1 MVEMAE
7 IFRRYRDEYL
17 KKYGNRILPSHRRT
31 IDDII
36 ACRTPVLGGNLYTCS
51 CGKTERYSYHSC
63 GNRHCPKCG
72 NDDATVWAA
81 KQATRIPAVPCY
93 LIGFT
98 VPHELNRIIRSNQ
111 KECYSLLFRA
121 SSETIGKLAADP
133 RHMGAQPGMVGIL
146 HTWGRNLSYHPH
158 VHYVAPSGGI
168 DKQGKWV
175 WSPYGEFFL
184 PVKALSI
191 IFRAK
196 FRDGLKALGLYDAV
210 PKEVWRKNWVVNCK
224 PAGKG
229 PQVIRYLSRYIYRV
243 AITNSRILSLENG
256 NVTFMYQPVESD
268 EWKTMTLPALSF
280 MARFLQHVLP
290 KGFCKVRYYG
300 FLHQRCK
307 EKLKSIRKQL
317 KLPDEPEL
325 LIPQS
330 RKYCCPHCGKELQP
344 VLSLQPQ
351 RKPP

>member
-1 MVEMAE
+1 
-7 IFRRYRDEYL
+7 
-17 KKYGNRILPSHRRT
+17 
-31 IDDII
+31 
-36 ACRTPVLGGNLYTCS
+36 
-51 CGKTERYSYHSC
+51 
-63 GNRHCPKCG
+63 
-72 NDDATVWAA
+72 
-81 KQATRIPAVPCY
+81 
-93 LIGFT
+93 
-98 VPHELNRIIRSNQ
+98 
-111 KECYSLLFRA
+111 
-121 SSETIGKLAADP
+121 
-133 RHMGAQPGMVGIL
+133 MVGIL

-256 NVTFMYQPVESD
+256 NVTFMYP
-268 EWKTMTLPALSF
+268 
-280 MARFLQHVLP
+280 
-290 KGFCKVRYYG
+290 
-300 FLHQRCK
+300 
-307 EKLKSIRKQL
+307 
-317 KLPDEPEL
+317 KLP
-325 LIPQS
+325 
-330 RKYCCPHCGKELQP
+330 PHP
-344 VLSLQPQ
+344 VPTLNLT
-351 RKPP
+351 